1 MYNGSTIKYSVSFRT
16 VAVDGVVSFFFFWIH
31 ENNSVDRELLEQRKK
46 KFHVMSKSTG
56 ELTTF
61 RTVLLAKPSTELML
75 YIKEY
80 GRVLSDPFLLRS
92 SQMSL
97 LYSDGSMWREYML
110 YFFPL
115 PFPHS
120 LSLSLPVPKM
130 SLLGILSPGFLLK
143 QWPLFASI
151 IL

>member
-1 MYNGSTIKYSVSFRT
+1 
-16 VAVDGVVSFFFFWIH
+16 
-31 ENNSVDRELLEQRKK
+31 
-46 KFHVMSKSTG
+46 
-56 ELTTF
+56 
-61 RTVLLAKPSTELML
+61 
-75 YIKEY
+75 
-80 GRVLSDPFLLRS
+80 
-92 SQMSL
+92 
-97 LYSDGSMWREYML
+97 ML

>member
-1 MYNGSTIKYSVSFRT
+1 
-16 VAVDGVVSFFFFWIH
+16 
-31 ENNSVDRELLEQRKK
+31 
-46 KFHVMSKSTG
+46 MSKSTG